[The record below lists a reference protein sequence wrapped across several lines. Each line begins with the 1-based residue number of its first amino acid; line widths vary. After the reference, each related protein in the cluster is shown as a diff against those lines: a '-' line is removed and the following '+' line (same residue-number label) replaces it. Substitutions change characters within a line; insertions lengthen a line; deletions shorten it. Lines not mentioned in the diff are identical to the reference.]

1 MKPHL
6 KIGILGCR
14 GIPNA
19 YGGFEQFAEYL
30 SVALVERGH
39 QVSVYNSHHHPY
51 QQKEWKGVQIIHC
64 FDWEKRLGTA
74 GQFIYDY
81 NCFSDARKR
90 DFDILFQL
98 GYTSNSI
105 WYKRWP
111 AKMINIVN
119 MDGLEWKRSKYNQA
133 TKMFLKYAEGLA
145 ARHSDYMIAD
155 SRGIQEYLD
164 LKYKRISTYIP
175 YGSHIIEPGDT
186 TFLNTYKLRPHEYY
200 LLIAR
205 MEPENNIEMI
215 IQGYLWSAKKF
226 PLVIVGNAA
235 NDFGKYLRK
244 KYEDKSLIF
253 TGAIFHVPTINCLRS
268 YSSIYFH
275 GHSVG
280 GTNPSLLEAMGCYCN
295 IAAHE
300 NVFNSAILEDCAD
313 YFSSASDI
321 KNIINKE
328 PGIDMLN
335 DRKEKNAE
343 KIRTVYNWNRIV
355 DEYENLFFHSIEL
368 KKQTS

>member
-1 MKPHL
+1 MKSLL
-6 KIGILGCR
+6 KIGILGSR

-19 YGGFEQFAEYL
+19 YGGFEQFAEHL
-30 SVALVERGH
+30 SVALVERSH
-39 QVSVYNSHHHPY
+39 QVSVYNSHDHPY

-64 FDWEKRLGTA
+64 YDWEKRLGTA
-74 GQFIYDY
+74 GQFLYDY

-111 AKMINIVN
+111 KNMINMVN
-119 MDGLEWKRSKYNQA
+119 MDGLEWKRKKYNQA
-133 TKMFLKYAEGLA
+133 TRKFLKYAEGLA
-145 ARHSDYMIAD
+145 ARNSDHLIAD
-155 SRGIQEYLD
+155 SIGIQDYLKS
-164 LKYKRISTYIP
+164 KYNRYSTYIP
-175 YGSHIIEPGDT
+175 YGSHVFEQGDNS
-186 TFLNTYKLRPHEYY
+186 FLKTYKLLPGEYY
-200 LLIAR
+200 LVIAR

-215 IQGYLWSAKKF
+215 VQGYLSTQKKY
-226 PLVIVGNAA
+226 PLVIVSNAA
-235 NDFGKYLRK
+235 NNFGKYLRK
-244 KYEDKSLIF
+244 KYADSNIIF

-268 YSSIYFH
+268 YSGIYFH

-295 IAAHE
+295 IAAHD
-300 NVFNSAILEDCAD
+300 NVFNRAILEESAD
-313 YFSSASDI
+313 YFSTASDI
-321 KNIINKE
+321 QKIFEAETGVDILKE
-328 PGIDMLN
+328 
-335 DRKEKNAE
+335 RKEKNAE

-355 DEYENLFFHSIEL
+355 DEYEKLFFHSIEI